1 MNGHESGTGGAGR
14 RAQGWWEQK
23 HRGRQA
29 MEPLSLSISA
39 GVVRGQGRDLVAPF
53 TLEGTIDARGA
64 VAIVKRYRNAHVV
77 HYVGM
82 YDGEGGLAGRW
93 HLDGDEGRWQIV
105 LRGDAAGAAELD
117 GVEAIEPLPRG

>member
-1 MNGHESGTGGAGR
+1 
-14 RAQGWWEQK
+14 
-23 HRGRQA
+23 
-29 MEPLSLSISA
+29 MEPLTVAISG

-64 VAIVKRYRNAHVV
+64 VAILKRYRNAHVV